1 MWIRV
6 ATSQDAV
13 QFNGAYTFF
22 EGENVEKFYF
32 EDDTSKKLEEDGFL
46 EEMWEKFDALF
57 DWGDCDFFDSQ
68 KCSKF
73 REWLIEKLNSNY
85 DKSLTPIYL
94 KMLDFAEKA
103 IKFNTG
109 IVFDF

>member
-1 MWIRV
+1 MPYLIGV
-6 ATSQDAV
+6 IAI
-13 QFNGAYTFF
+13 
-22 EGENVEKFYF
+22 
-32 EDDTSKKLEEDGFL
+32 
-46 EEMWEKFDALF
+46 
-57 DWGDCDFFDSQ
+57 FFDSQ